1 MAVLPSM
8 IYHKDVIKEYG
19 EKLFEIGKKRILD
32 TPIEEFMGIGR
43 YDFGCIIYYFY

>member
-19 EKLFEIGKKRILD
+19 EKLFEIGKKRILE

-43 YDFGCIIYYFY
+43 ESFEYIIKGFK